1 MSLVYNAHIGDPQQ
15 KSVLLAL
22 ADRADDFGLCWP
34 GLDNLVFKT
43 ELGRSTVK
51 RARRALIENGWIAQR
66 HRDQNGK
73 STTNAYRLNIE
84 KLTKAQRKIPQDQQS
99 KEMAELFEEGGQSEP
114 QPKGGGPEW
123 TGEGGQSGPLRGAR
137 VDPNT
142 SVHTSLHTSIQETS
156 PVSSKPGDGSPST
169 EIAIIETREDVEQ
182 ACTLLADL
190 IEGNGSKRPRISDE
204 WRRSAR
210 LLMDKDGRS
219 LEQVLTA
226 IRWCQNDDFWRGNI
240 LSMPALRKQYDK
252 LRLAAIRERS
262 QKQAGGRNSDLGTD
276 AHLDRYLERRKAREA
291 EEAEGG
297 LPADLWERALAIGEL
312 LGEKAGV

>member
-1 MSLVYNAHIGDPQQ
+1 
-15 KSVLLAL
+15 
-22 ADRADDFGLCWP
+22 
-34 GLDNLVFKT
+34 
-43 ELGRSTVK
+43 
-51 RARRALIENGWIAQR
+51 
-66 HRDQNGK
+66 
-73 STTNAYRLNIE
+73 
-84 KLTKAQRKIPQDQQS
+84 
-99 KEMAELFEEGGQSEP
+99 
-114 QPKGGGPEW
+114 
-123 TGEGGQSGPLRGAR
+123 
-137 VDPNT
+137 
-142 SVHTSLHTSIQETS
+142 
-156 PVSSKPGDGSPST
+156 
-169 EIAIIETREDVEQ
+169 
-182 ACTLLADL
+182 
-190 IEGNGSKRPRISDE
+190 
-204 WRRSAR
+204 
-210 LLMDKDGRS
+210 MDKDGRS